1 MTNDGWG
8 KPAAPWLTT
17 PAPEAPK
24 PAERMNTVEPQP
36 WGVPAVV
43 NPAPA
48 PAWGEPVTFPPA
60 DDWPQATPPGWD
72 KDGSVEPEPKYERSD
87 VWPYAKRIE
96 NASPVETFNPAKDS
110 PQTQAQMA
118 ALFAAKGTPAQQVE
132 AIAWAHGAD
141 FDNWG
146 KPNVKP
152 PATDY
157 DYTPRDTKDD
167 DTYPRF
173 FEELATNEHGQR
185 TRVAAYKFETEEHY
199 NMALEAIEGE
209 IREIPADE
217 YVAHESYMKRE
228 DEWRE
233 GNFMGATLRSNAIN
247 AINRTETEFAVTE
260 DGELEDVKD
269 VIASGH
275 KGEAVGFY
283 IAYHNGK
290 WLHAI
295 LSGPYLSKGDAYGIA
310 DTCYNKF
317 INDEVFKRAFEGKF
331 ERSGV
336 YCAELPLSAKR
347 KGAYGVITNGS
358 D

>member
-8 KPAAPWLTT
+8 KPAAPWPTT
-17 PAPEAPK
+17 PAPQATEPTQAP
-24 PAERMNTVEPQP
+24 NTWGAPVVDPQGAGAG
-36 WGVPAVV
+36 WGSAT
-43 NPAPA
+43 AR
-48 PAWGEPVTFPPA
+48 PAWGEPVTLPPMIERELTDAIEAAGFGVAFDTARGDKLPEPPA
-60 DDWPQATPPGWD
+60 DWDTKPLGPWDGGYTTETVEEMHAAIGWD
-72 KDGSVEPEPKYERSD
+72 
-87 VWPYAKRIE
+87 
-96 NASPVETFNPAKDS
+96 AS
-110 PQTQAQMA
+110 
-118 ALFAAKGTPAQQVE
+118 KGA
-132 AIAWAHGAD
+132 

-295 LSGPYLSKGDAYGIA
+295 LSGPYSTKGDAYGIA

-347 KGAYGVITNGS
+347 KGAYGVITNE
-358 D
+358 